1 MQQVLWAMVPS
12 SATSSFEVCGQH
24 HSNPCLLRTRN
35 CFPLLWLRTYGVL
48 KSPRGGSSSGMTM
61 KWRWLFCLLA
71 PLEILPLM
79 VPMHF
84 LALLA
89 VRHSFSFKA
98 SSVHAKANPV
108 TDTLSRFQ
116 FQRFQHLALQ
126 AENADPSSPDLLTV
140 LRDAWQISAISSSPR
155 ALLRLR
161 VRCTCPYNVATLI
174 SAVKMN
180 ILVLMVPFSQ
190 PISRLS
196 FILPRCW
203 RIALII
209 YVG

>member
-12 SATSSFEVCGQH
+12 SATISFEVCGQH
-24 HSNPCLLRTRN
+24 HSNPCLLRTTN
-35 CFPLLWLRTYGVL
+35 CFPLLWLRTYGVRN
-48 KSPRGGSSSGMTM
+48 SPRGGSSSGMTM

-71 PLEILPLM
+71 PLEILPLT

-140 LRDAWQISAISSSPR
+140 LRDA
-155 ALLRLR
+155 
-161 VRCTCPYNVATLI
+161 
-174 SAVKMN
+174 
-180 ILVLMVPFSQ
+180 
-190 PISRLS
+190 
-196 FILPRCW
+196 
-203 RIALII
+203 
-209 YVG
+209 

>member
-1 MQQVLWAMVPS
+1 MRFVISITAIPV
-12 SATSSFEVCGQH
+12 F
-24 HSNPCLLRTRN
+24 LRTKN
-35 CFPLLWLRTYGVL
+35 SFSLLWLRTNWVL
-48 KSPRGGSSSGMTM
+48 NGPRGGSSSGMTM
-61 KWRWLFCLLA
+61 EWWWLFCLLV

-79 VPMHF
+79 VPMHS

-108 TDTLSRFQ
+108 ADTLSRFQ
-116 FQRFQHLALQ
+116 FQRFRHLAPQ
-126 AENADPSSPDLLTV
+126 AKNADAPPSPDLLTV
-140 LRDAWQISAISSSPR
+140 LRVAGQISAISSSLR

-161 VRCTCPYNVATLI
+161 VRCTCPHNVVTLNPVLI
-174 SAVKMN
+174 
-180 ILVLMVPFSQ
+180 LMVPFYQ

-196 FILPRCW
+196 CISPRCW